1 MEVVRA
7 AGLIL
12 NPGKGSFA
20 NKEIN
25 FWGMICSADRM
36 RPDPA
41 KVDALDFITAPT
53 NKDDLLSF
61 LCMMQCNSDFIEN
74 FAQKAVSLRELT
86 IKNTH
91 FKWKSA
97 HQQCFEELLQSFLK
111 KYTA

>member
-1 MEVVRA
+1 MEVVRE

-61 LCMMQCNSDFIEN
+61 
-74 FAQKAVSLRELT
+74 
-86 IKNTH
+86 
-91 FKWKSA
+91 
-97 HQQCFEELLQSFLK
+97 
-111 KYTA
+111 YT